1 MQLGDLVK
9 TTHATPDVPKNTL
22 ALIINSFD
30 VYAMANAMA
39 KERYADFPA
48 IWEVQLT
55 NGYKRRYL
63 ARDLE
68 VIK

>member
-9 TTHATPDVPKNTL
+9 TTHATTDVPKNTL

-30 VYAMANAMA
+30 VYAMA